1 MECVDIKMLAGNYL
15 DGELPEAMCDRMQ
28 RHLFS
33 CAGCRAEVDGVRMT
47 VEVLKATHPA
57 PSVREEWVQSS
68 LQALCRELDIT
79 RATERV
85 PGQLVLGIGAGSER

>member
-1 MECVDIKMLAGNYL
+1 MECVDVRALAGNYL
-15 DGELPEAMCDRMQ
+15 DGELPEAMCDRIQ

-57 PSVREEWVQSS
+57 PSVREEWVRSS
-68 LQALCRELDIT
+68 LQALCRELDI
-79 RATERV
+79 APVAARV
-85 PGQLVLGIGAGSER
+85 PGQLVLGIGAGAER